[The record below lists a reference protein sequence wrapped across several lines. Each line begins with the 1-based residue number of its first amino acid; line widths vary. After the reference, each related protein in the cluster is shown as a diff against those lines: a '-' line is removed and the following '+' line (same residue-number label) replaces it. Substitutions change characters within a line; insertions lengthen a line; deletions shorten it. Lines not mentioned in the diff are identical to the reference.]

1 LNGNPPYNELAL
13 FNKMTLNSTINILIV
28 DDHSM
33 MLNALKS
40 LLPTD
45 EKLRVVGTC
54 GSGMEAER
62 LYDELHPDIVIMDVY
77 MKPMSG
83 IEATQKILSHH
94 PDAKI
99 VGLSNFYSEKDAG
112 ELSQLGAKG
121 YVIKIAPLQAIT
133 DCVKKVFAGEL
144 CFEKYPE

>member
-1 LNGNPPYNELAL
+1 MRYYTLSQYGYLAPSYIL
-13 FNKMTLNSTINILIV
+13 RDVLIV

-40 LLPTD
+40 LLPND
-45 EKLRVVGTC
+45 KKIKVIGTC

-121 YVIKIAPLQAIT
+121 YVVKIASLKTIT
-133 DCVKKVFAGEL
+133 DCVKKVYAGEL
-144 CFEKYPE
+144 CFEKYAD